1 MNVKKIVIGVGIALF
16 SLAVICALAV
26 LGLAIYIKTNI
37 DFESD
42 EILFS
47 RAAVHNSTTF
57 FRDAYPSDD
66 EYTPVELEISGGLK
80 KIYYSLDE
88 IPEVI
93 KKGILDVED
102 RKFYQHNGVDFRRTV
117 FALANYIFK
126 KENRFGAS
134 TITQQVIKNISGDNE
149 ITLTRKLNEIIR
161 SLHIEQKFSK
171 DKILELYLNIVPMS
185 ENMYGMGIASRSYFG
200 KEPYELS
207 IAECATL
214 IGIINAPSA
223 YNPYNNPDKCKEK
236 RNSVL
241 AIMKECGTID
251 ETEYTEAVSAPLKV
265 VERERIADRYDSW
278 FVEYVIDE
286 ATSDLSK
293 KYGISE
299 DAARMMLLGGGYKV
313 YTTVDVNVQNVLQKY
328 FEDVSNF
335 PDEVKDG
342 LNYAMAVTESKN
354 GTLSGIVGRVGKKQG
369 NRLLNHA
376 AALHTPGSVLKPLAL
391 YAPLLDEGRISWS
404 SVFDDVPVS
413 FSDRDGEYVEY
424 PHNSPNVYDGLISV
438 KDALRL
444 SKNTVAVRLCNI
456 LGCERAFNILK
467 NDYGFDTLVKSKKSE
482 GVTYTDIAVSP
493 MALGQ
498 LTYGV
503 PLVKLVEAYGTF
515 ASYGVHKKMRSYIE
529 IRDENDDVVFA
540 NNPVEKRIM
549 SDSSAK
555 IMNKMLEEVADSG
568 TAKGITLNKT
578 VPTAAKTGTSGASK
592 DKMLIGYTP
601 FYTGGIWCGYENSGR
616 SVASLSPSHIKIW
629 DEIMLEIHHNIDN
642 AVLSTANFST
652 DGLIYA
658 PYCMDSGDRYSEN
671 CLYDPRGSRS
681 SYGYFTEDSV
691 PDKKCATHILCRY
704 DALGKGVADQ
714 YSDPTDIVIVSLLD
728 IPNRVFPKEIFV
740 TDAEFVWRNVSG
752 YDPRPQDQGLPYFY
766 LTLDEGEYAGISKS
780 KKQFNS
786 SPLR

>member
-1 MNVKKIVIGVGIALF
+1 MNVKKIVIGVGVTVF
-16 SLAVICALAV
+16 SFAVICVLAI
-26 LGLAIYIKTNI
+26 LGLVIYTRSNI

-42 EILFS
+42 EILFA

-57 FRDAYPSDD
+57 FRDANLLDD

-88 IPEVI
+88 FPYEM

-102 RKFYQHNGVDFRRTV
+102 RKFYQHNGVDLRRTA
-117 FALANYIFK
+117 FAVANYIFK
-126 KENRFGAS
+126 RGRMFGAS
-134 TITQQVIKNISGDNE
+134 TITQQVVKNISGDNE
-149 ITLTRKLNEIIR
+149 IKISRKLNEIIR
-161 SLHIEQKFSK
+161 ALHIEQKFSK

-185 ENMYGMGIASRSYFG
+185 ENMYGMGIAARSYFG

-251 ETEYTEAVSAPLKV
+251 SYEYTEAISAPLTV
-265 VERERIADRYDSW
+265 IDRENVNDRYDSW

-286 ATSDLSK
+286 ASRDLSNE
-293 KYGISE
+293 YGISL

-313 YTTVDVNVQNVLQKY
+313 YTTVDVNVQNVLEKY
-328 FEDVSNF
+328 FEDISNF
-335 PDEVKDG
+335 PCEVNDG
-342 LNYAMAVTESKN
+342 LNYAMAVTESKR

-376 AALHTPGSVLKPLAL
+376 AVPHTPGSVLKPLAL

-413 FSDRDGEYVEY
+413 FSERGGEYVEY
-424 PHNSPNVYDGLISV
+424 PHNSPNVYDGLINV

-444 SKNTVAVRLCNI
+444 SKNTVAVRLCNV

-467 NDYGFDTLVKSKKSE
+467 NDYGFDTLVKSKKNA

-503 PLVKLVEAYGTF
+503 PLVKLVEAYGAF
-515 ASYGVHKKMRSYIE
+515 SSYGIHKKMRSYTE
-529 IRDENDDVVFA
+529 IRDENDDIVLV
-540 NNPVEKRIM
+540 NNSNEKRIM
-549 SDSSAK
+549 SDSCAK
-555 IMNKMLEEVADSG
+555 IMNKMLEEVAETG
-568 TAKGITLNKT
+568 TAKGITLNKI
-578 VPTAAKTGTSGASK
+578 VPTAAKTGTSGGNK

-601 FYTGGIWCGYENSGR
+601 FYTAGIWCGYENSVR

-629 DEIMLEIHHNIDN
+629 DEIMLKIHENIDN
-642 AVLSTANFST
+642 TVLSNTEFST

-671 CLYDPRGSRS
+671 CLYDPRGNRLAF
-681 SYGYFTEDSV
+681 GYFREGTV
-691 PDKKCATHILCRY
+691 PDKKCETHILCRY
-704 DALGKGVADQ
+704 DTEGKGVADD
-714 YSDPTDIVIVSLLD
+714 YSGPSNLVFVSLLD
-728 IPNRVFPKEIFV
+728 IPYRSFPKEIFV

-786 SPLR
+786 SPSR